1 MSTALRARRLLRR
14 ALSRRAEAPE
24 GSGELNI
31 VPFLDIVTNLMLFL
45 LATITMVATVSEVRA
60 ELPSFGPG
68 HREGL
73 GLSVTLTSQGAIM
86 RSATGRIGAGCVS
99 GAQDPVAAR
108 VGEGYDLEAL
118 GRCAARLHAAMPD
131 EHDVTL
137 SADPE
142 VPYGALVQAMDALRT
157 DGAQLFFPD
166 VHLSAGV
173 R

>member
-14 ALSRRAEAPE
+14 ALSHRDEAQE

-45 LATITMVATVSEVRA
+45 LATITMVTAVSEVRA

-73 GLSVTLTSQGAIM
+73 GLSVTLTSEGAIV
-86 RSATGRIGAGCVS
+86 RSATGRIGTGCVA
-99 GAQDPVAAR
+99 GADGAVAVR
-108 VGEGYDLEAL
+108 IGEGYDVEAL
-118 GRCAARLHAAMPD
+118 GRCAARLHALVPD
-131 EHDVTL
+131 DDDVTL
-137 SADPE
+137 TADPQ

-157 DGAQLFFPD
+157 DGTQLLFPD